1 MKMDLSAILAWRK
14 AVLRAKAAFTLV
26 EMVLAIAIIAIIMLS
41 VAQALDVALQSWQV
55 EENKNELLQHGRVAV
70 ERMLTELRYA
80 NRVNNAT
87 TSALQFE
94 AENFTDTDSGN
105 ETYWYRLMNDTSNN
119 QVLMRSFKDDGAGVF
134 TDTTIAE
141 YASAFSASY
150 DGTDEIVTVSLT
162 LTRNSQTI
170 TLGGK
175 AYLRNN
181 FR

>member
-1 MKMDLSAILAWRK
+1 
-14 AVLRAKAAFTLV
+14 
-26 EMVLAIAIIAIIMLS
+26 MVLAIAIIAIIMLS

-80 NRVNNAT
+80 NAVTSAT
-87 TSALQFE
+87 TSDLQFE

-105 ETYWYRLMNDTSNN
+105 EIYWYYLTNDSDGN
-119 QVLMRSFKDDGAGVF
+119 QVLVRSFQDNGAGVW
-134 TDTTIAE
+134 TATTIAE
-141 YASAFSASY
+141 YASAFSVTY
-150 DGTDEIVTVSLT
+150 DNTDEIMTVSIT
-162 LTRNSQTI
+162 LARNSQTI